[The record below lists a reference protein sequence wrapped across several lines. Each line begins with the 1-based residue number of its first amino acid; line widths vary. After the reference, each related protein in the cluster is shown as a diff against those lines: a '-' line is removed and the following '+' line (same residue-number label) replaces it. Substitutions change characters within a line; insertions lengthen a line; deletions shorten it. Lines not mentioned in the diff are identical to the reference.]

1 MLTQT
6 YVEISVIT
14 NKYGGNPM
22 DSHKGVLVC
31 GEIAEGKLAPITI
44 ELLGAGRKLANELGE
59 DLSILLMGSNTS
71 GLGQEAIAY
80 GADRVYVAEDSLLD
94 QYNSDAYTQVAANLC
109 QKEPP
114 SIMLLGH
121 TDAGLDL
128 APRLNGRL
136 GGGLAMDCLALSI
149 DPATK
154 LLVSTR
160 PIFGGNAHAMMVSKS
175 ARPQMATVRLKIVPP
190 AERNDSRQGKVIPVE
205 GKIDPSA
212 LKVKV
217 VERIKE
223 QVEGIKLE
231 DAEVVVSGGRG
242 MGGAQNFGM
251 LRDLAQV
258 LGGAVGATRPACD
271 EGWAPATVQVGQSG
285 KVVSPKVYIAVAL
298 SGAMS
303 HIAGC
308 MGAKYIVAINK
319 DKEANIFNVA
329 HFGIVADYK
338 EVVPALTAKLRELLS
353 K

>member
-1 MLTQT
+1 M
-6 YVEISVIT
+6 
-14 NKYGGNPM
+14 GN
-22 DSHKGVLVC
+22 HKGVLVC

-44 ELLGAGRKLANELGE
+44 ELLGIGRKMANELGE
-59 DLSILLMGSNTS
+59 DLSTLLMGSKTG

-80 GADRVYVAEDSLLD
+80 GADKVYVAEDSLLD
-94 QYNSDAYTQVAANLC
+94 DYNSDAYTQVAANLC
-109 QKEPP
+109 QKVLP
-114 SIMLLGH
+114 SVVLLGH
-121 TDAGLDL
+121 TDVGCDL

-136 GGGLAMDCLALSI
+136 GGGLAMDCLALSV
-149 DPATK
+149 DPASK
-154 LLVSTR
+154 LLVSIR
-160 PIFGGNAHAMMVSKS
+160 PVFGGNAHATMISKS
-175 ARPQMATVRLKIVPP
+175 ARPQMATLRTKIVPP
-190 AERNDSRQGKVIPVE
+190 AARDDPRQGQVIPVE
-205 GKIDPSA
+205 DKIDPSA

-223 QVEGIKLE
+223 EMEGVKLE

-242 MGGAQNFGM
+242 IGGAQNFGM
-251 LRDLAQV
+251 LRELAGV

-271 EGWAPATVQVGQSG
+271 EGWTPVTLQVGQSG
-285 KVVSPKVYIAVAL
+285 KVVSPKLYIAVAL

-308 MGAKYIVAINK
+308 LGSKYIVAINK

-338 EVVPALTAKLRELLS
+338 EVVPALTAKLKELLT

>member
-1 MLTQT
+1 MA
-6 YVEISVIT
+6 
-14 NKYGGNPM
+14 N
-22 DSHKGVLVC
+22 HRGVLVC
-31 GEIAEGKLAPITI
+31 GEIAEGKLAPVTI
-44 ELLGAGRKLANELGE
+44 ELLGVGRRLANELGE
-59 DLSILLMGSNTS
+59 DLSTLLMGSKAV

-80 GADRVYVAEDSLLD
+80 GADNVYVAEDSLLD
-94 QYNSDAYTQVAANLC
+94 HYNSDAYTQVAANLC
-109 QKEPP
+109 QKALP

-121 TDAGLDL
+121 TDIGLDL

-136 GGGLAMDCLALSI
+136 GGGLAMDCTALSI

-154 LLVSTR
+154 LLVSIR
-160 PIFGGNAHAMMVSKS
+160 PVFGGNAHATMVSKS
-175 ARPQMATVRLKIVPP
+175 ARPQMATMRAKTVPP

-217 VERIKE
+217 VDRIRE
-223 QVEGIKLE
+223 EVEGVKLE

-242 MGGAQNFGM
+242 IGSAQNFAM
-251 LRDLAQV
+251 LRELANV

-271 EGWAPATVQVGQSG
+271 EGWAPARLQVGQSG
-285 KVVSPKVYIAVAL
+285 KVVSPKLYIAVAL

-308 MGAKYIVAINK
+308 LGSKYIVAINK
-319 DKEANIFNVA
+319 DKEANIFSVA

-338 EVVPALTAKLRELLS
+338 EVVPALTAKLKEGRS

>member
-1 MLTQT
+1 
-6 YVEISVIT
+6 
-14 NKYGGNPM
+14 M
-22 DSHKGVLVC
+22 DNHKGVLVC

-44 ELLGAGRKLANELGE
+44 ELLGVGRRLADELGE
-59 DLSILLMGSNTS
+59 DLSALLMGSKTD

-80 GADRVYVAEDSLLD
+80 GADKVYVAEDTLLEH
-94 QYNSDAYTQVAANLC
+94 YNSDAYTQVAADLC
-109 QKEPP
+109 RQVSPA
-114 SIMLLGH
+114 IMLLGY
-121 TDAGLDL
+121 TDIGCDL

-160 PIFGGNAHAMMVSKS
+160 PVFGGNAHATVVSKS
-175 ARPQMATVRLKIVPP
+175 ARPQMATMRAKTVPP
-190 AERNDSRQGKVIPVE
+190 AERNDSRQGQVIPVE

-217 VERIKE
+217 IDRIKE
-223 QVEGIKLE
+223 EVEGIKLE

-242 MGGAQNFGM
+242 IGGAENFGM
-251 LRDLAQV
+251 LRELANV

-271 EGWAPATVQVGQSG
+271 EGWVPARLQVGQSG
-285 KVVSPKVYIAVAL
+285 KVVSPKLYIAVAL
-298 SGAMS
+298 SGAMA

-308 MGAKYIVAINK
+308 LGSKVIVAINK
-319 DKEANIFNVA
+319 DREANIFSVA

-338 EVVPALTAKLRELLS
+338 EVLPALTAKLKEFKS
-353 K
+353 A

>member
-1 MLTQT
+1 
-6 YVEISVIT
+6 
-14 NKYGGNPM
+14 M

-31 GEIAEGKLAPITI
+31 GEIAEGKLAPITV
-44 ELLGAGRKLANELGE
+44 ELLGIGRKLANELGE
-59 DLSILLMGSNTS
+59 NLSALLMGGKARS
-71 GLGQEAIAY
+71 LGQETIAY
-80 GADRVYVAEDSLLD
+80 GADNVYIAEDSLLD
-94 QYNSDAYTQVAANLC
+94 QYNSDAYTQVAADLC
-109 QKEPP
+109 RKVLP

-121 TDAGLDL
+121 TDIGCDL

-136 GGGLAMDCLALSI
+136 GGGLAMDCLALSV

-160 PIFGGNAHAMMVSKS
+160 PVYGGNAHATVVSKS
-175 ARPQMATVRLKIVPP
+175 ARPQMATLRLKIVPP
-190 AERNDSRQGKVIPVE
+190 AERNDARQGQVIPVE

-223 QVEGIKLE
+223 EVEGVKLE

-242 MGGAQNFGM
+242 IGSGKNFEM
-251 LRDLAQV
+251 VRELARV

-271 EGWAPATVQVGQSG
+271 EGWAPVTLQVGQSG
-285 KVVSPKVYIAVAL
+285 KVVSPKLYIAVAL

-308 MGAKYIVAINK
+308 LGAKVIVAINK

-338 EVVPALTAKLRELLS
+338 EVLPALTAKLKEL
-353 K
+353 KTK